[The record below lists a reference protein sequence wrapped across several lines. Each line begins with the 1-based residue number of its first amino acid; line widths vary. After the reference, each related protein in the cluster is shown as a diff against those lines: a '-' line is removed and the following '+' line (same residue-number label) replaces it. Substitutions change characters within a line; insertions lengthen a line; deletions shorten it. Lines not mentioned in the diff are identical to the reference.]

1 MQTVSRLLDTFV
13 PENYDL
19 SLKLNRLERTFGGIV
34 TIKGS
39 STQQA
44 AEIRLHAKELVITS
58 VTFDGKQAAY
68 SLEANDELA
77 ITHPD
82 IAEGKHILV
91 IAFSGIITDS
101 MHGLY
106 PCYFEHDGIKK
117 ELLATQ
123 FESHHAREVFPCIDE
138 PSAKATFDV
147 TLTTETGVTVLG
159 NMPIRSQNEENDHLV
174 TTFNTTPRM
183 SSYLLAWVIGE
194 LHKKSATTKGGV
206 EVNIW
211 TTPAQPASSLDFAL
225 GIATRTIDFFNDYFD
240 TPYPLPKSDHVA
252 LPDFSSGAME
262 NWGLITYREVALL
275 ADPKTTSLSNKH
287 MIATVIAHE
296 LSHQWFGNLVTMKWW
311 NDLWLNESFANMME
325 YLAVDALEPTWE
337 VWLEHASLDVLMA
350 LRRDSLEGVQ
360 SIRTDVH
367 HPDEISTLFD
377 SSIVY
382 AKGGRLLRMLQT
394 FVGDEVFQ
402 AGLKQY
408 FQKFAYQN
416 TEADDLWECLAAVS
430 GKDIDQFMD
439 TWIDQSGYPV
449 VHVTEKNGEIT
460 LRQEQFFIGEHAPSD
475 KLWPIPLNSTCR
487 EVPKLLTEREITV
500 TGRYQTPLRLNAGAT
515 AHFISHYSPELL
527 SNLLVSIAELP
538 VIDRLYLL
546 HEQTLLAQAGV
557 IPTAELIPM
566 LDHYKHE
573 TEEAVWDII
582 SLTVSEL
589 KKFVETDSVAEDKLR
604 AFAGELADAQFKRLG
619 WERKDDESDAD
630 TKLRSVIVSLMLYS
644 ERRDVIDQAATIYT
658 SHSIEEIDPE
668 LRSSIMASVV
678 RHSNDK
684 VIIDTLLKKYQET
697 SSSELREAIA
707 FALTSTKDSATI
719 ARIIDLFKDQSI
731 IRQQDFLRWFIW
743 LLRNR
748 YGRDIVWQWCRDNW
762 QWLTKTY
769 KTDMSYDSFPSYIAS
784 SLIRPTHLEEYKA
797 FFEPLKTEIGLR
809 RNIAIGIGELAGRIA
824 LIERDGPAV
833 RKALLEL

>member
-13 PENYDL
+13 PENYQL
-19 SLKLNRLERTFGGIV
+19 SLTLDRTGRKFEGTV
-34 TIKGS
+34 TIKGV
-39 STQQA
+39 STPKSND
-44 AEIRLHAKELVITS
+44 IRFHAKDLAIES
-58 VTFDGKQAAY
+58 VVFDGKEAQFT
-68 SLEANDELA
+68 LETDDELA

-82 IAEGKHILV
+82 ITEGKHIVV
-91 IAFSGIITDS
+91 IGFSGAITDS

-106 PCYFEHDGIKK
+106 PCYFEHEGIKK

-147 TLTTETGVTVLG
+147 TLTTETDVTVLG
-159 NMPIRSQNEENDHLV
+159 NMPVLSQNEENSQLV
-174 TTFNTTPRM
+174 TTFNTTPKM
-183 SSYLLAWVIGE
+183 SSYLLAWVVGE
-194 LHKKSATTKGGV
+194 LHKKTATTKSGV

-211 TTPAQPASSLDFAL
+211 ATPAQPASSLDFAL
-225 GIATRTIDFFNDYFD
+225 GIATRTIDFFDDYFD

-325 YLAVDALEPTWE
+325 YLAVDALEPSWE
-337 VWLEHASLDVLMA
+337 VWLEHASLDVLSA

-367 HPDEISTLFD
+367 HPDEIGTMFD

-394 FVGDEVFQ
+394 YVGDEVFQ
-402 AGLKQY
+402 AGLKLY

-416 TEADDLWECLAAVS
+416 TEADDLWECLAEAS
-430 GKDIDQFMD
+430 GQDIDTFMD

-449 VHVTEKNGEIT
+449 VHVSDNNGEIT

-475 KLWPIPLNSTCR
+475 KLWPIPLNSTCS
-487 EVPKLLTEREITV
+487 EIPKLLTDRQVTV
-500 TGRYQTPLRLNAGAT
+500 KRTHQTPLRFNAGAT
-515 AHFISHYSPELL
+515 AHFITHYSPELL
-527 SNLLVSIAELP
+527 NRLLDTITDLP
-538 VIDRLYLL
+538 DIDRLYLL
-546 HEQTLLAQAGV
+546 HEQTLLAQAG
-557 IPTAELIPM
+557 IISTADLITI
-566 LDHYKHE
+566 LEHYKNE
-573 TEEAVWDII
+573 TEEAVWDIM
-582 SLTVSEL
+582 SLAVSEL
-589 KKFVETDSVAEDKLR
+589 KKFVETDPAAEKKLR
-604 AFAGELADAQFKRLG
+604 ALAGNLAEAQFMRLG
-619 WERKDDESDAD
+619 WDRKDNEPDTD

-644 ERRDVIDQAATIYT
+644 ERQEVLDAAASIYASRPID
-658 SHSIEEIDPE
+658 ELDPE
-668 LRSSIMASVV
+668 LRSNIMASVV
-678 RHSNDK
+678 RHSQDQTI
-684 VIIDTLLKKYQET
+684 VDALLKLYQET
-697 SSSELREAIA
+697 SNSELQEDIAIA
-707 FALTSTKDSATI
+707 LTATKDPATI
-719 ARIIDLFKDQSI
+719 DRIIGLFKNQAI

-748 YGRDIVWQWCRDNW
+748 YGRDTVWQWCRDNW
-762 QWLTKTY
+762 QWLTQTF
-769 KTDMSYDSFPSYIAS
+769 KTDMSYDSFPRYIAS
-784 SLIRPTHLEEYKA
+784 SLMTTTHLEQYKA
-797 FFEPLKTEIGLR
+797 FFEPLKSEIGLR
-809 RNIAIGIGELAGRIA
+809 RNIAIGIGELSGRVA
-824 LIERDGPAV
+824 LIERDGPTV
-833 RKALLEL
+833 RKALLDL